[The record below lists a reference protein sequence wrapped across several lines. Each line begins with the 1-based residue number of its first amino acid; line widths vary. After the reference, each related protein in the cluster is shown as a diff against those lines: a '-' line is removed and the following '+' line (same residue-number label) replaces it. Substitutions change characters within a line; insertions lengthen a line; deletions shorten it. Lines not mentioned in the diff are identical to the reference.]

1 MLSWEPR
8 WRFSTG
14 YTGLKKSVHGAKLST
29 YRGGSREGSWVHAKM
44 MPLFLGHYLAIQ
56 KGRTIKARKQ
66 PQRALGPVESPPGHP
81 GLSSLIPSLPQA
93 SVCRRSPYLRWKR
106 SQRTG
111 MKDLCVEV
119 VWLLTGVHSAKSR
132 LPAVSDPS
140 FVCQNDSPCSLHSRQ
155 MPPNRTPPV
164 EDPGCL
170 GPNPFSHSVEL
181 AFVLIFFFFFLSLSC
196 VHCCI
201 FSFVFETGS
210 SSFVALAGL
219 ELVIFLL

>member
-1 MLSWEPR
+1 MSQVP
-8 WRFSTG
+8 WRLWLFCGCLQEAGAALGAQVAFLHRIHWSQE
-14 YTGLKKSVHGAKLST
+14 KSVHGAKLST

-93 SVCRRSPYLRWKR
+93 SVCLRSPYLRWKR

-119 VWLLTGVHSAKSR
+119 VCLLTGVHSAKSR
-132 LPAVSDPS
+132 LPDVSDPS
-140 FVCQNDSPCSLHSRQ
+140 SARTTVRVLCIAGRC
-155 MPPNRTPPV
+155 PPK
-164 EDPGCL
+164 EHL
-170 GPNPFSHSVEL
+170 Q
-181 AFVLIFFFFFLSLSC
+181 
-196 VHCCI
+196 
-201 FSFVFETGS
+201 
-210 SSFVALAGL
+210 
-219 ELVIFLL
+219 